1 MTEVHGRYGGAN
13 RQRYEVVMRELQR
26 YEVNIMELCHIT
38 SDLFCIELEG
48 DLLCTIQS
56 LYKINEFKTL

>member
-26 YEVNIMELCHIT
+26 YEVDIMELCHIT
-38 SDLFCIELEG
+38 SDLFLGIL
-48 DLLCTIQS
+48 
-56 LYKINEFKTL
+56 